1 MLWFDVESRYK
12 ATHRSFGTQQST
24 LWFDV
29 ESRYKATPIWQ
40 RSRRHRCGLM

>member
-12 ATHRSFGTQQST
+12 ATIENYLIFRLQ

-29 ESRYKATPIWQ
+29 ESRYKATQ
-40 RSRRHRCGLM
+40 K